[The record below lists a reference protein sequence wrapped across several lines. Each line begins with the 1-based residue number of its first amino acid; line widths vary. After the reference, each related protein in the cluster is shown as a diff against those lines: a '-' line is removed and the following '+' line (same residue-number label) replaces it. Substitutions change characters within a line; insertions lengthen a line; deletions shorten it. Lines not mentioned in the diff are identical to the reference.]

1 MGYRKHRPREP
12 FVIATNESHGSP
24 HPQLN
29 TVVSLLHFFGL
40 YYVKYNDAKCAL
52 PAHILIQRRIGLGFK
67 WTIWHQST
75 LATAFRDLAHSRDI
89 RLDKLNTHT
98 LDVLLLDNVL
108 AALAEEVLRIPCY
121 VRAPL
126 QKSSLSNLDISPT
139 AYRKAMD
146 ELCGNAPLCLEVIK
160 GSWSE
165 GAEGEG
171 ETTISRL
178 ASQEGRNAAVTEVIR
193 LAETSWPRR
202 VAPAKGKVRRTTVV
216 LRVNGLPE
224 RELGARH
231 RFHQRLLRINKTL
244 EELASGKER
253 RTGGSDDTVQA
264 VAGEVTTGGGR
275 LHLASS
281 RTTSSTNHPQAV
293 VMEAISVDAIFP
305 HQQDV
310 VYKQVFR
317 LDKLEDPSERWYHG
331 RIYCNIQQLSEE
343 QRRYI
348 VLAGHPTVELDIG
361 SFHPRLC
368 YHLLGLEAPTNP
380 YRGIDIGGEPVPR
393 ELVKLA
399 VNIALN
405 VKDRGTAI
413 AALRGKCQKLAL
425 RAQTGLKISFDRYD
439 SEKVNIAI
447 ARPEEPN
454 PELARRYK
462 ALSAEAASII
472 DAVAAK
478 HQPIREFLF
487 NSAWKKIHRV
497 DSEICLKVMEEALSR
512 GIPIIG
518 IHDSWIVPQHAENEV
533 RDMIVAAYQTV
544 LPPEVSGS
552 FTPIINAK
560 RPR

>member
-1 MGYRKHRPREP
+1 MGYRKHRPMEP

-24 HPQLN
+24 HPRLN

-40 YYVKYNDAKCAL
+40 YYVKYNDAKGAL

-67 WTIWHQST
+67 WTIWHQSSLVT
-75 LATAFRDLAHSRDI
+75 SFRDLAHSRGI

-126 QKSSLSNLDISPT
+126 QKAQLSNIGIGPK
-139 AYRKAMD
+139 AYTSAME
-146 ELCGNAPLCLEVIK
+146 ELTTIEGPLRLEVVE

-165 GAEGEG
+165 GAEGVG
-171 ETTISRL
+171 QTTISRL

-216 LRVNGLPE
+216 LRVSGLPE

-231 RFHQRLLRINKTL
+231 WFHQRLLRINKTL
-244 EELASGKER
+244 EELVRGKER
-253 RTGGSDDTVQA
+253 RTGGSDTVQA
-264 VAGEVTTGGGR
+264 VEGEDTTGGGR

-281 RTTSSTNHPQAV
+281 RTTNSQNHPQAV

-305 HQQDV
+305 HQQDL
-310 VYKQVFR
+310 VYKQVYR
-317 LDKLEDPSERWYHG
+317 LDKLEDPPERWCHG

-343 QRRYI
+343 QRQYI
-348 VLAGHPTVELDIG
+348 VLGGHPTVELDIG

-368 YHLLGLEAPTNP
+368 YHLLGMEAPTDP

-413 AALRGKCQKLAL
+413 AALRGKCEKLAL
-425 RAQTGLKISFDRYD
+425 RAETGLKISFDRYD

-454 PELARRYK
+454 PELASRYK
-462 ALSAEAASII
+462 ALAAEAATII
-472 DAVAAK
+472 AAVAEQHA
-478 HQPIREFLF
+478 PISQFLF
-487 NSAWKKIHRV
+487 NSAWRVIHRI
-497 DSEICLKVMEEALSR
+497 DSEICLKVMEETLGR

-518 IHDSWIVPQHAENEV
+518 IHDSWIVPRHAENEV
-533 RDMIVAAYQTV
+533 RDIIVASYRGV
-544 LPPEVSGS
+544 LPPDAPDS
-552 FTPIINAK
+552 TRPIIKTK
-560 RPR
+560 RK

>member
-24 HPQLN
+24 HPQLD
-29 TVVSLLHFFGL
+29 TVISLLHFFGL
-40 YYVKYNDAKCAL
+40 YYVKYNDAKGAL
-52 PAHILIQRRIGLGFK
+52 PAHILIQRRIGHGYK
-67 WTIWHQST
+67 WTIWHQSSLVT
-75 LATAFRDLAHSRDI
+75 SFRDLAHSRGI

-108 AALAEEVLRIPCY
+108 AALAQEVLRIPCY

-126 QKSSLSNLDISPT
+126 QKAQLSNIGIGPK
-139 AYRKAMD
+139 AYTSAME
-146 ELCGNAPLCLEVIK
+146 ELVTIEGPLCLEVIK

-165 GAEGEG
+165 GADGEG

-178 ASQEGRNAAVTEVIR
+178 ASKEGRNAAVTEALL

-224 RELGARH
+224 RELGSRH
-231 RFHQRLLRINKTL
+231 RFHQRLLRINTTL
-244 EELASGKER
+244 EELVSGKER
-253 RTGGSDDTVQA
+253 RRRGSNDAVQA
-264 VAGEVTTGGGR
+264 GAGEVTTGGGR
-275 LHLASS
+275 LHRASS
-281 RTTSSTNHPQAV
+281 RTTNSQNHPQAV

-305 HQQDV
+305 HQQDL

-317 LDKLEDPSERWYHG
+317 LDNFEDPPERWYHG

-348 VLAGHPTVELDIG
+348 VLGGHPTVELDIG

-368 YHLLGLEAPTNP
+368 YHLQGLEAPSQP
-380 YRGIDIGGEPVPR
+380 YKGIDINGESVPR

-405 VKDRGTAI
+405 VEDRGTAI
-413 AALRGKCQKLAL
+413 AALRGKCEKLAL
-425 RAQTGLKISFDRYD
+425 RAETGLKISFDRYD

-447 ARPEEPN
+447 ARTEHPN
-454 PELARRYK
+454 LELAHRYK
-462 ALSAEAASII
+462 ALAAEATHII
-472 DAVAAK
+472 AAVAEQ
-478 HQPIREFLF
+478 HQPISRFLF
-487 NSAWKKIHRV
+487 KSAWRIIHRI
-497 DSEICLKVMEEALSR
+497 DSEICLKVMEETLSR
-512 GIPIIG
+512 GIPIIS
-518 IHDSWIVPQHAENEV
+518 IHDSWIVPQHTENEV
-533 RDMIVAAYQTV
+533 RNIIIDAYHSV
-544 LPPEVSGS
+544 LASEGGNS
-552 FTPIINAK
+552 FHPIIK
-560 RPR
+560 KK